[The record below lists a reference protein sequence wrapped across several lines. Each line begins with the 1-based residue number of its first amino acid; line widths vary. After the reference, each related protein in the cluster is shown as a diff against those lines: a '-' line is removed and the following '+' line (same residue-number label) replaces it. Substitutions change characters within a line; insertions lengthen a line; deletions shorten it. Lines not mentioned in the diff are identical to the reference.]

1 MAIYLPKKSV
11 SRNGESIFI
20 SIMFIVFYFILFYF
34 SFPPFF
40 AFFPFFFFKSVLFKR
55 RRITVGLASRPDN
68 AELFQ

>member
-1 MAIYLPKKSV
+1 MAIYLPKKTV

-20 SIMFIVFYFILFYF
+20 SIMFIVFFFFFL
-34 SFPPFF
+34 SPFF
-40 AFFPFFFFKSVLFKR
+40 CFFPFFFFKSVLFKR

>member
-1 MAIYLPKKSV
+1 MAIYLPKKTV

-20 SIMFIVFYFILFYF
+20 SIMFIVFYF